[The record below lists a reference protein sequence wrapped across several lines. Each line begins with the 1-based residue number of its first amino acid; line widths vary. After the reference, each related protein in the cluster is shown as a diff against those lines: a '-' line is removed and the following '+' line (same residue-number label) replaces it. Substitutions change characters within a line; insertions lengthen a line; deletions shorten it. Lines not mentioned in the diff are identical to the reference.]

1 MRKFILFIVLILL
14 QSLGKSQTSTF
25 ITLNSGGSLC
35 SVTVGSSGCSY
46 TFLNLC
52 SNIGTARSIALDGNI
67 LYIVNTQG
75 KLYKNILTA
84 TGTTSNCTLLGQF
97 AQNSS
102 AYYGMTVGPGGIVY
116 AAINS
121 DIETY
126 NPATNTFSVLGT
138 LPNSWTI
145 GGDLLFYQG
154 KLYEA
159 IDNSGNNSLIQVDT
173 NNVSASTLYMNFN
186 AGSNVFGLSSVTVP
200 CANNQVYAISNNG
213 TNTDI
218 YAVDM
223 GNKTQASTA
232 KCTLPFKVNDAAS
245 IAETQTANATTTV
258 PLNFSSCSSVTY
270 FGNTYTSNTSVKDT
284 VKSSLGCDSIYHD
297 VTITI
302 NKPTSS
308 TTNLSN
314 CTSVTYQSNTYTTS
328 TILKDTVKS
337 SLDCDSIYHDVVI
350 TIISANTVIN
360 NIYDCKQVIYKGNT
374 YTNSGIVR
382 DTVRSFDGGCD
393 SIYNIVNINIKP
405 ITPTNINISF
415 TDCKQVIYKG
425 NTYITSTVVRDTT
438 KSYQGCDSVYT
449 NATITIKPITLITNN
464 VGFSHCNKVN
474 YNGNNYYSS
483 TVVRDT
489 LRNIGGCDS
498 VYNIATITI
507 TPAALTV
514 FPKYY
519 TSCDSVLFRGVAY
532 FNSTVI
538 IDTIKSYQGC
548 DSVYVQNIIN
558 ILVKPT
564 VSFNNASVYTL
575 VNTPITLKPITTNAS
590 IYNWSPKVFLDDS
603 NNEYP
608 VCYPLKDTSYKLI
621 VYSDSGC
628 KDSSYIKVLVSK
640 PIKVPTVFSP
650 NGDGV
655 NDKWEIEL
663 LNSYHQNT
671 VQIFDR
677 GGQLLYSSFPGSYK
691 PWNGKYNGKDL
702 PVGVYYYII
711 RLSPM
716 QEPIAGYV
724 TILR

>member
-75 KLYKNILTA
+75 KLYKNILTT

-159 IDNSGNNSLIQVDT
+159 VDNSGNNSLIQVDI

-270 FGNTYTSNTSVKDT
+270 LGNTYTSSTSAKDT
-284 VKSSLGCDSIYHD
+284 VKSSLG
-297 VTITI
+297 
-302 NKPTSS
+302 
-308 TTNLSN
+308 
-314 CTSVTYQSNTYTTS
+314 
-328 TILKDTVKS
+328 
-337 SLDCDSIYHDVVI
+337 CDSIYHDVVI

-374 YTNSGIVR
+374 YTSSGIVR
-382 DTVRSFDGGCD
+382 DTVRSFDSGCD
-393 SIYNIVNINIKP
+393 SIYNIANININP
-405 ITPTNINISF
+405 VTPTSINISF
-415 TDCKQVIYKG
+415 TDCQQVIYKG
-425 NTYITSTVVRDTT
+425 NTYITSTVVKDTI
-438 KSYQGCDSVYT
+438 KSHQGCDSVYT
-449 NATITIKPITLITNN
+449 NATITIKPITLTTNN
-464 VGFSHCNKVN
+464 FGFTHCNKVN

-507 TPAALTV
+507 TPVALTV
-514 FPKYY
+514 LPKYY

-548 DSVYVQNIIN
+548 DSVYIQNIIN

-564 VSFNNASVYTL
+564 VSFNNATVYTL

-590 IYNWSPKVFLDDS
+590 IYNWSPKIFLDDAT
-603 NNEYP
+603 NEYP
-608 VCYPLKDTSYKLI
+608 VCKPLKDTSYKLI

-628 KDSSYIKVLVSK
+628 KDSGYIKVLVSK
-640 PIKVPTVFSP
+640 PIKVPTAFSP

-655 NDKWEIEL
+655 NDKWEIEF
-663 LNSYHQNT
+663 LNSYPQNT

-711 RLSPM
+711 RLSLL
-716 QEPIAGYV
+716 QEHITGYV